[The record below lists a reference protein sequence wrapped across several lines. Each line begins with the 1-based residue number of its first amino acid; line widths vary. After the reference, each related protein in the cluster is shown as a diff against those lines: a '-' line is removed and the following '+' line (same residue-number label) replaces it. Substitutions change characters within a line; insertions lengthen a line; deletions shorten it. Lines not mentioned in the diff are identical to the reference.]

1 MADLSKCPP
10 LTRAAVEAAHLA
22 IKPYIH
28 KTPVL
33 TCETLS
39 NLASGSGGSH
49 DQHLEAQDTGIQAQ
63 PHMKLFFKCENYQR
77 VGAFKARGAFHA
89 LSRLT
94 DEELKNGVVT
104 HSSGE
109 ILVSPPHHA

>member
-10 LTRAAVEAAHLA
+10 LTRASVEAAHRA
-22 IKPYIH
+22 IESYIH

-39 NLASGSGGSH
+39 TLASGSRGSHAH
-49 DQHLEAQDTGIQAQ
+49 DQHLGAQVPAQ
-63 PHMKLFFKCENYQR
+63 PRMKLFFKCENYQR

-104 HSSGE
+104 HSSGKFLSSLR
-109 ILVSPPHHA
+109 ICAR